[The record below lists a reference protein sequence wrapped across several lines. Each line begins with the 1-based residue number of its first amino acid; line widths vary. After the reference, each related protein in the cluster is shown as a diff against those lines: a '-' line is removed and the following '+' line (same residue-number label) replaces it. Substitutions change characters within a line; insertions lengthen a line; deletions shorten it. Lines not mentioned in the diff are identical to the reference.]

1 MVGFAVAERHLVTHN
16 LVFHWVLEWG
26 VKEYIYLLALD
37 ESHLD
42 DSLSEATVT
51 GNLDDDSAFTCFKF

>member
-1 MVGFAVAERHLVTHN
+1 MVGFAVAERNFIAHN
-16 LVFHWVLEWG
+16 LVFYWILEWG

-42 DSLSEATVT
+42 DSLSEATV
-51 GNLDDDSAFTCFKF
+51 S